1 MYVAIDR
8 KPESGAEIQNSA
20 CGKNEIMLHL
30 KVVKSEEDDKT

>member
-1 MYVAIDR
+1 MHVAIDR

-20 CGKNEIMLHL
+20 CGKNEIMLRL